1 MMKMKTLAAAIA
13 FAAAGSANAAIDLAN
28 TGNSSLV
35 LAVWDNVAQE
45 SYIRN
50 LGYHMTDFLPSVVA
64 TDAGH
69 TFNFAADP
77 LFASIF
83 GNNNASN
90 IFWNVVAADSTGS
103 GTIVG
108 RQIIST
114 ATFGAEATSFSIT
127 NTGVSNAASLFT
139 TFFQNANTQ
148 PSPDSTTCSTSM
160 SCYSTDAG
168 DLQYAGDTSWG
179 PYWGQVLTSL
189 NSAGN
194 LGQSLGFYSFTPNG
208 TFGLNQSIK
217 TRYENAYG
225 MASWT
230 LLADGS
236 LTYSIAGAPAAVP
249 VPAAAWLLGSGLV
262 SLVGVARRR
271 TAK

>member
-13 FAAAGSANAAIDLAN
+13 FAAAGSANAAIEMAN

-35 LAVWDNVAQE
+35 LSVWDNVAQE
-45 SYIRN
+45 SYIRD
-50 LGYHMTDFLPSVVA
+50 LGYNMADFIPSMVA

-69 TFNFAADP
+69 AFNFAADP
-77 LFASIF
+77 VFSSLFSDNDA
-83 GNNNASN
+83 AN
-90 IFWNVVAADSTGS
+90 IRWNVVAADSTGS
-103 GTIVG
+103 GTITG

-114 ATFGAEATSFSIT
+114 ATLGAEASSFSVS

-148 PSPDSTTCSTSM
+148 PSPDGTNCGTSP
-160 SCYSTDAG
+160 SCWTNNAG

-189 NSAGN
+189 NSAGF
-194 LGQSLGFYSFTPNG
+194 LGQTLGFYSFTPSNTSG
-208 TFGLNQSIK
+208 FVQSAK
-217 TRYENAYG
+217 ERYENAYG
-225 MASWT
+225 LAAWA
-230 LLADGS
+230 LAADGS
-236 LTYSIAGAPAAVP
+236 LSYSIVGAPTAVP

-262 SLVGVARRR
+262 GLAGVARRR
-271 TAK
+271 AAK